1 MDGGRSGLTET
12 EFHSVPELAREL
24 GITPRAIRF
33 YESKGLLAPRR
44 AGNTRVYTRKDRARL
59 ILILRGKRLGFSL
72 AEIREFLDLYE
83 TDVDQVEQI
92 QMLRGKVRHRI
103 EDLEAQRVEL
113 ESVLAELKDIDRQCG
128 EALLDKGAAD
138 PSYTTET

>member
-1 MDGGRSGLTET
+1 MSAN
-12 EFHSVPELAREL
+12 EFYTVPELAKEL

-33 YESKGLLAPRR
+33 YETKELLSPQR
-44 AGNTRVYTRKDRARL
+44 AGTTRVYTKKDRARL

-83 TDVDQVEQI
+83 TDVNQVEQV

-103 EDLEAQRVEL
+103 DDLEEQRIEL
-113 ESVLAELKDIDRQCG
+113 ERVLIELKEIESQCD
-128 EALLDKGAAD
+128 EALKEKGV
-138 PSYTTET
+138 E

>member
-1 MDGGRSGLTET
+1 MRDFFT
-12 EFHSVPELAREL
+12 VPELAKEL

-33 YESKGLLAPRR
+33 YETKELLSPQR

-83 TDVDQVEQI
+83 TDIDQVEQI
-92 QMLRGKVRHRI
+92 RLLSQKVRFRI
-103 EDLEAQRVEL
+103 DDLEEQRKEL
-113 ESVLAELKDIDRQCG
+113 DSVLLELRDIEKQCFD
-128 EALLDKGAAD
+128 ALIEKGAH
-138 PSYTTET
+138 E